1 MEAIIFCGIQASG
14 KTSFYRQRFFDTHVR
29 ISMDLVRTRRRE
41 QLLLEACIAGKQ
53 PFVVDNTNVMV
64 NERARYIAPARA
76 ACFRIIGYFF
86 PSDPK
91 TAFERNRA
99 RAGSAA
105 VPAAGLF
112 GTQKRLQQPALEEGF
127 ERIYRVELL
136 APDSFQVTQW
146 LPLEPAPT

>member
-29 ISMDLVRTRRRE
+29 ISMDLLRTRRRE

-53 PFVVDNTNVMV
+53 PFVVDNTNVTV
-64 NERARYIAPARA
+64 NERARYIAAAQA

-86 PSDPK
+86 PADPK

-112 GTQKRLQQPALEEGF
+112 GTQKRLQPPTLEEGF

-136 APDSFQVTQW
+136 APDGFRVTQL